1 MTGYARV
8 DGKRVLLA
16 GTGAPAVTALPE
28 AVLRLRYH
36 CPNARARVLLTR
48 QALRFVTR
56 TTVNLVTG
64 EESGLD
70 EWSDEPYTAAPHV
83 ELGRWAEA
91 VIVYPATLHFTGR
104 LALGLSDTP
113 LLLALQCTTAPI
125 VLVPSLPPG
134 GAGGHAYQKH
144 VEALHDRPNVA
155 VVPPVA
161 GYSMTTGELNVGA
174 PAPFAEALGRL
185 DELLRDLAAT
195 PAGEPRPVQE
205 VR

>member
-1 MTGYARV
+1 MTGYPGV

-28 AVLRLRYH
+28 AVLRLRHH
-36 CPNARARVLLTR
+36 CPNARTRVLLTR
-48 QALRFVTR
+48 QALRFVTQ
-56 TTVNLVTG
+56 TAVNLVTG
-64 EESGLD
+64 AESRID

-104 LALGLSDTP
+104 LALGLSDSP
-113 LLLALQCTTAPI
+113 LLLSLQCTTAPI

-134 GAGGHAYQKH
+134 GADGRAYRKH

-155 VVPPVA
+155 VLPPVA
-161 GYSMTTGELNVGA
+161 GYSMTTGERNVGA
-174 PAPFAEALGRL
+174 PAPFADALGRL
-185 DELLRDLAAT
+185 DELLREPAAA
-195 PAGEPRPVQE
+195 PAGDSRPVQE